1 MIVTALVDNSRL
13 ENRPD
18 LGVERGLSL
27 HISTMG
33 KQLLFDAGS
42 GQTFC
47 DNAARLG
54 IRIQDVDAVAIS
66 HRHHDHC
73 NGVSHFIDR
82 NTSASIYFRD
92 CESQDYR
99 FKAFGFS
106 SNVGIDKSLLD
117 ELLFNKSL
125 FNKGLFDKGLSDK
138 GLPGKNNTQ
147 LNLIQDTTEI
157 LPNVFLITNINQKYP
172 QPKGNQYLY
181 TESENGCQH
190 DSFDHELM
198 MVVKEEDG
206 LIVFTGCAH
215 NGVLNMVDTAVTLFP
230 DTRIKAV
237 VGGFHLVGL
246 PVFNSIGGSKED
258 IREIGKQLLSYPID
272 KLYTGHCTGMK
283 AFGLLKEVL
292 GDKLEHLPT
301 GRRVDV

>member
-73 NGVSHFIDR
+73 NGVRHFIER

-106 SNVGIDKSLLD
+106 SNVGIDKGLL
-117 ELLFNKSL
+117 
-125 FNKGLFDKGLSDK
+125 
-138 GLPGKNNTQ
+138 GKNNSQ

>member
-13 ENRPD
+13 EDRPD
-18 LGVERGLSL
+18 LGVERGLAIHL
-27 HISTMG
+27 NTMG
-33 KQLLFDAGS
+33 KQILFDAGS

-47 DNAARLG
+47 DNAAQLG
-54 IRIQDVDAVAIS
+54 IRMQDVDAVAIS

-82 NTSASIYFRD
+82 NTSAPIYFRD
-92 CESQDYR
+92 CESQGYR

-106 SNVGIDKSLLD
+106 SNVGIDKSL
-117 ELLFNKSL
+117 
-125 FNKGLFDKGLSDK
+125 FDKLFF
-138 GLPGKNNTQ
+138 GKNNTQ

-181 TESENGCQH
+181 TESKHGCQH

-198 MVVKEEDG
+198 MVVKEKDG

-215 NGVLNMVDTAVTLFP
+215 SGVLNMIDTAVTHFP
-230 DTRIKAV
+230 DSRIKAV

-258 IREIGKQLLSYPID
+258 IRDIGRQLLTYPID

-283 AFGLLKEVL
+283 AFGLLKEIL

-301 GRRVDV
+301 GRSVVV